1 MEGGSDSQVVGTG
14 APSGT
19 LEGGSSSLEARLSKE
34 RRRRERRERRA
45 RRQQRNSLI
54 SQMDGGCIY
63 DQGVHH
69 VPDLLHH
76 PLPPPPAYTTLPGR
90 ARPTSCPQRPM
101 PPPQHSWRV
110 NLPAFARR
118 SRGCGEEVLMQPE
131 GESKTCCGLAVSQT
145 VSIRWFI
152 VMIAF
157 VGICCSVVGT
167 VLGAMKAQ
175 GREHL
180 TVSLLMIGV
189 GIVLVTVSGIAWRLT
204 SQDAPTC
211 RAMLGLGGEERLMP
225 GHNLSR
231 GHPYAGMI
239 YSEFQYRPPPPSYQA
254 SMQEYR
260 LRLLLMERSGGS
272 PPAPPPALSPPPAY
286 RGPGRGLPL
295 HGSVSR
301 PPSYHSRQG
310 SSILPLH
317 ARHPSQLSKL
327 SIAGANDPV
336 EEEEKQCPVHV
347 TQVPVVPS
355 SHKASIQIQGSQDME
370 QYISNIQEHFHK
382 IEAGEKSKRE
392 RRESEVTI
400 VQNTSMEIH
409 QPVVVTVSGS
419 LDVADSNS
427 NADCDV

>member
-1 MEGGSDSQVVGTG
+1 
-14 APSGT
+14 
-19 LEGGSSSLEARLSKE
+19 
-34 RRRRERRERRA
+34 
-45 RRQQRNSLI
+45 
-54 SQMDGGCIY
+54 
-63 DQGVHH
+63 
-69 VPDLLHH
+69 
-76 PLPPPPAYTTLPGR
+76 
-90 ARPTSCPQRPM
+90 
-101 PPPQHSWRV
+101 
-110 NLPAFARR
+110 
-118 SRGCGEEVLMQPE
+118 MQTD

-180 TVSLLMIGV
+180 TVSLLMIGENRFFLGPPGLLPVASETVKQNLHRKSKSIFNNKPMKDTISGV

-204 SQDAPTC
+204 SQVDHFFHGYHPLLRPSSHPFLLQDAPTC

-260 LRLLLMERSGGS
+260 LRLLLMERSGGP

-427 NADCDV
+427 NADCDVLAHL